1 MVNETTFVIVTLVV
15 FFVGVIMGT
24 VIFYFLR
31 QKFENETHKLLVNQT
46 KKFQELLS
54 LNVIE
59 VNNEFKAYTNEL
71 FNVSKETL
79 IVQNNIKDSLNST
92 NNNLAKFHKEIY
104 SAHHIRQSLENEIVK
119 LKNIINRQNKQK
131 KEK

>member
-1 MVNETTFVIVTLVV
+1 MVNETTFVIVMLVV
-15 FFVGVIMGT
+15 FLVGVIMGT

-131 KEK
+131 KDQ